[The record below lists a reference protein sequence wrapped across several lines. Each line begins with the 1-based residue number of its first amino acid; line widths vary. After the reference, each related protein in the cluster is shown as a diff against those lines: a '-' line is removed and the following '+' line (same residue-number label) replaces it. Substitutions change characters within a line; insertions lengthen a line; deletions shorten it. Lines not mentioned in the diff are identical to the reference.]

1 MDQSVENS
9 NSQLAYIRETA
20 RKFLERETTG
30 GLLLIGATII
40 ALVLGNSPWADAYH
54 HYLKDEF
61 LFELSEHFSFG
72 LTIKEWINDGLMA
85 IFFLVAGMEL
95 KREIMVGELSSFKKA
110 SMPLM
115 GAIGGMVLPALIFV
129 SFNYGT
135 ENINGWGIP
144 MATDIAYSLGII
156 GLLGKRVPAQLKIFL
171 VALAI
176 ADDLGAI
183 LVIALF
189 YSNELSG
196 LYLSAGGGVFI
207 LLLLLN
213 RFGVKNLFWYIV
225 GGVALW
231 YCFLNSGI
239 HPTIAGVLFAVTI
252 PIKPKLDSKVLK
264 ERTAHNIKELEET
277 DIENLDPMQDKR
289 QGQILKT
296 IKKDTENARPPLL
309 RLENRL
315 IDFNA
320 FFIIPIFAIAN
331 AGVKLDVGFMEVV
344 SGSLG
349 LGILLGLAVGK
360 VAGIGLFAFIG
371 QKIGIAELHP
381 SLKWRHIIG
390 MGMIA
395 GIGFTMSLF
404 ITNLAFDNPEIIKVS
419 KISILMASLIAAIG
433 GVITLVIG
441 TKQNNYK
448 ETESYNHS
456 ENE

>member
-1 MDQSVENS
+1 MDRSIKNNQSTI
-9 NSQLAYIRETA
+9 AYIRQTA
-20 RKFLERETTG
+20 RKFLDRETTG
-30 GLLLIGATII
+30 GLLLIAATII
-40 ALVLGNSPWADAYH
+40 ALVLGNSQWADAYH

-61 LFELSEHFSFG
+61 LFGLSEHFTFG
-72 LTIKEWINDGLMA
+72 LTIEEWINDGLMA

-95 KREIMVGELSSFKKA
+95 KREILVGELSSFKKA
-110 SMPLM
+110 SMPLL
-115 GAIGGMVLPALIFV
+115 GALGGMVVPALIFV
-129 SFNYGT
+129 SFNSGT

-196 LYLSAGGGVFI
+196 LYLGSAASIFI
-207 LLLLLN
+207 LLMLCN
-213 RFGVKNLFWYIV
+213 RFGVKNLLWYIL

-231 YCFLNSGI
+231 YCFLNSGV
-239 HPTIAGVLFAVTI
+239 HPTIAGVLFAITI
-252 PIKPKLDSKVLK
+252 PVKPKLDSKLLK
-264 ERTAHNIKELEET
+264 ERTVRNVAELEKT
-277 DIENLDPMQDKR
+277 DIDTRDPMQDIR
-289 QGQILKT
+289 QRKILKA
-296 IKKDTENARPPLL
+296 IKKDTENSRPPLL
-309 RLENRL
+309 KLENAL

-331 AGVKLDVGFMEVV
+331 AGVRLDVSFLEVV

-349 LGILLGLAVGK
+349 LGVLLGLAVGK
-360 VAGIGLFAFIG
+360 VLGISLFSFIG
-371 QKIGIAELHP
+371 EKLGIAELHF
-381 SLKWRHIIG
+381 SLRWRHIIG

-404 ITNLAFDNPEIIKVS
+404 ITNMAFSDPELVKVS
-419 KISILMASLIAAIG
+419 KISILIASLIAALVG
-433 GVITLVIG
+433 ITTLLF
-441 TKQNNYK
+441 TKPK
-448 ETESYNHS
+448 TKIE
-456 ENE
+456 

>member
-1 MDQSVENS
+1 MDRSIKNNQSTI
-9 NSQLAYIRETA
+9 AYIRQTA
-20 RKFLERETTG
+20 RKFLDRETTG
-30 GLLLIGATII
+30 GLLLIAATII
-40 ALVLGNSPWADAYH
+40 ALVLGNSQWADAYH

-61 LFELSEHFSFG
+61 LFGLSEHFTFG
-72 LTIKEWINDGLMA
+72 LTIEEWINDGLMA

-95 KREIMVGELSSFKKA
+95 KREILVGELSSFKKA
-110 SMPLM
+110 SMPLL
-115 GAIGGMVLPALIFV
+115 GALGGMVVPALIFV
-129 SFNYGT
+129 SFNSGT

-196 LYLSAGGGVFI
+196 LYLGSAASIFI
-207 LLLLLN
+207 LLMLCN
-213 RFGVKNLFWYIV
+213 RFGVKNLLWYIL

-231 YCFLNSGI
+231 YCFLNSGV
-239 HPTIAGVLFAVTI
+239 HPTIAGVLFAITI
-252 PIKPKLDSKVLK
+252 PVKPKLDSKLLK
-264 ERTAHNIKELEET
+264 ERTVRNVAELEKT
-277 DIENLDPMQDKR
+277 DIDTRDPMQDIR
-289 QGQILKT
+289 QRKILKA
-296 IKKDTENARPPLL
+296 IKKDTENSRPPLL
-309 RLENRL
+309 KLENAL

-331 AGVKLDVGFMEVV
+331 AGVRLDVSFLEVV

-349 LGILLGLAVGK
+349 LGVLLGLAVGK
-360 VAGIGLFAFIG
+360 VLGISLFSFIG
-371 QKIGIAELHP
+371 EKLGIAELHF
-381 SLKWRHIIG
+381 SLRWRHIIG

-404 ITNLAFDNPEIIKVS
+404 ITNLAFSDPELVKVS
-419 KISILMASLIAAIG
+419 KISILIASLIAALVG
-433 GVITLVIG
+433 ITTLLF
-441 TKQNNYK
+441 TKPK
-448 ETESYNHS
+448 TKIE
-456 ENE
+456 